1 MQICSARE
9 FRSNQGKYL
18 VAARRGQSIL
28 LTSRYGNF
36 KITPVS
42 EEDNITQGIVEG
54 LKEVKKMIKGEIPT
68 MSAKQFLDEL

>member
-1 MQICSARE
+1 M
-9 FRSNQGKYL
+9 
-18 VAARRGQSIL
+18 